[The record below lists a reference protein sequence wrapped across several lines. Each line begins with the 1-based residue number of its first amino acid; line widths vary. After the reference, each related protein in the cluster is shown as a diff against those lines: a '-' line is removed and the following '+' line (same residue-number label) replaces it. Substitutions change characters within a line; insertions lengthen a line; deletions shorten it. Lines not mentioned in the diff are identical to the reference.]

1 VTGLKATQTRVP
13 RSGVMPLSFSA
24 DNVGPLTRTA
34 RDAAR
39 FLTITAGRKCLVII
53 TESAGSVRNGETTKN
68 AKRGA
73 VGYMARVDFLA

>member
-1 VTGLKATQTRVP
+1 MHLIQDVASNVERA
-13 RSGVMPLSFSA
+13 RSIANEDP
-24 DNVGPLTRTA
+24 
-34 RDAAR
+34 
-39 FLTITAGRKCLVII
+39 LTITAGRKCLVII